1 MGHGALRKV
10 AALALIAAGA
20 AQADVVAV
28 ATHENIRLELH
39 NVAGPCQERALWA
52 VITDGK
58 RTVSGCWLVRPPDQ
72 VSIAWLDGDYSTVP
86 IGAFKEPEKL

>member
-1 MGHGALRKV
+1 MKH
-10 AALALIAAGA
+10 AALALLIAAGA
-20 AQADVVAV
+20 ANASVVAI

-58 RTVSGCWLVRPPDQ
+58 RTISGCWVPKPPDQ
-72 VSIAWLDGDYSTVP
+72 ISVAWLDGDYTTLP
-86 IGAFKEPEKL
+86 ISVFREPEKL

>member
-1 MGHGALRKV
+1 VRLL
-10 AALALIAAGA
+10 AALALCASA

-28 ATHENIRLELH
+28 ATHQNIRLELH

-58 RTVSGCWLVRPPDQ
+58 RSVSGCWLVRPPDQ
-72 VSIAWLDGDYSTVP
+72 ISISWLDGDVTVLP
-86 IGAFKEPEKL
+86 ISVFREPEES

>member
-1 MGHGALRKV
+1 MDTGSLRKV
-10 AALALIAAGA
+10 VAFAFIAAGA

-28 ATHENIRLELH
+28 ATHQNIRLELH

-58 RTVSGCWLVRPPDQ
+58 RSVSGCWLVRPPDQ
-72 VSIAWLDGDYSTVP
+72 IAVAWLDGDYTMLPMAV
-86 IGAFKEPEKL
+86 FREPEKL

>member
-1 MGHGALRKV
+1 MKHL
-10 AALALIAAGA
+10 ALALLIAAGA

-28 ATHENIRLELH
+28 ATHQNIRLELH

-72 VSIAWLDGDYSTVP
+72 VSIAWLDGDYTALP
-86 IGAFKEPEKL
+86 ISVFREPEKL

>member
-1 MGHGALRKV
+1 MKH
-10 AALALIAAGA
+10 AALALLIAAGA
-20 AQADVVAV
+20 ANANVVAI

-58 RTVSGCWLVRPPDQ
+58 RTISGCWVPKPPDQ
-72 VSIAWLDGDYSTVP
+72 ISVAWLDGDYTTLP
-86 IGAFKEPEKL
+86 IGMFREPEKL